1 MSRVGLK
8 PISLPAKVSV
18 KVDGGKVVV
27 EGPKG
32 KLDLALPSGISINA
46 DDSATVVVSRA
57 TEGRIH
63 RALHG
68 TVRSLVNNM
77 ITGVSQG
84 FVKDL
89 EIQGVGLR
97 AAVKGK
103 DLDLS
108 LGKSHPILHPIPA
121 GLTVT
126 VNENT
131 KIKVEGIDKQL
142 VGQFAADVRVYYPP
156 EPYKGKG
163 VRYAGEHVRRKEGK
177 SVGK

>member
-8 PISLPAKVSV
+8 PISLPEKVAVKLDGRSV
-18 KVDGGKVVV
+18 IV

-32 KLDLALPSGISINA
+32 KLDYTLPEGINL
-46 DDSATVVVSRA
+46 DTGDNTVTISRA
-57 TEGRIH
+57 TEQSKH
-63 RALHG
+63 KALHG
-68 TVRSLVNNM
+68 TARSLINNM
-77 ITGVSQG
+77 ITGVSTG

-89 EIQGVGLR
+89 EIHGVGMR

-108 LGKSHPILHPIPA
+108 LGKSHPILQPIPD

-126 VNENT
+126 VADNT
-131 KIKVEGIDKQL
+131 KIKVEGIDKQV
-142 VGQFAADVRVYYPP
+142 VGQFAAEVRGYYPP

-163 VRYAGEHVRRKEGK
+163 VRYADERVRRKEGK

>member
-8 PISLPAKVSV
+8 PISLPEKVAV
-18 KVDGGKVVV
+18 KVEGNTVKV

-32 KLDLALPSGISINA
+32 KLDFSVPAGISLKA
-46 DDSATVVVSRA
+46 EDGTVVVSRA
-57 TEGRIH
+57 TEQRVH

-68 TVRSLVNNM
+68 TVRSIVNNM
-77 ITGVSQG
+77 ITGVSTG
-84 FVKDL
+84 FSKDL
-89 EIQGVGLR
+89 EIHGVGLR
-97 AAVKGK
+97 AAVKGS

-108 LGKSHPILHPIPA
+108 LGRSHPLLHPIPS

-142 VGQFAADVRVYYPP
+142 VGQFAAEVRGFYPP
-156 EPYKGKG
+156 EPYKGKC
-163 VRYAGEHVRRKEGK
+163 VRYADEKVRRKEGK

>member
-8 PISLPAKVSV
+8 PISLPDKVAV
-18 KVDGGKVVV
+18 KIDGRTVTV

-32 KLDLALPSGISINA
+32 KLDFNLPDGISLAN
-46 DDSATVVVSRA
+46 DGGSVVFTRA
-57 TEGRIH
+57 TELRQH
-63 RALHG
+63 KALHG
-68 TVRSLVNNM
+68 TARSLVQNM
-77 ITGVSQG
+77 ITGVTQG

-89 EIQGVGLR
+89 EIHGVGLR
-97 AAVKGK
+97 AAVKGQ

-108 LGKSHPILHPIPA
+108 LGRSHPLLHPIPS

-142 VGQFAADVRVYYPP
+142 VGQFAAEVRGYYPP

-163 VRYAGEHVRRKEGK
+163 VRYAGETIRRKEGK

>member
-8 PISLPAKVSV
+8 PISLPEKVAV
-18 KVDGGKVVV
+18 KVDGNTVQV

-32 KLDLALPSGISINA
+32 KLDFSVPAGISLKTEDGN
-46 DDSATVVVSRA
+46 VVVSRA
-57 TEGRIH
+57 TEQREH

-68 TVRSLVNNM
+68 TVRSIVNNM
-77 ITGVSQG
+77 ITGVSTG
-84 FVKDL
+84 FSKDL
-89 EIQGVGLR
+89 EIHGVGLR
-97 AAVKGK
+97 AAVKGS

-108 LGKSHPILHPIPA
+108 LGRSHPLLHPIPS

-142 VGQFAADVRVYYPP
+142 VGQFAAEVRSFYPP

-163 VRYAGEHVRRKEGK
+163 VRYSDEKVRRKEGK

>member
-8 PISLPAKVSV
+8 PISLPDQVAV
-18 KVDGGKVVV
+18 KLDGRTVTV

-32 KLDLALPSGISINA
+32 KLGYDLPQGINLTTDSGIV
-46 DDSATVVVSRA
+46 TVSRVS
-57 TEGRIH
+57 EQREQ

-68 TVRSLVNNM
+68 TARSLVQNM
-77 ITGVSQG
+77 IIGVSQG
-84 FVKDL
+84 FAKSL

-97 AAVKGK
+97 AAVKGS
-103 DLDLS
+103 DLDLA
-108 LGKSHPILHPIPA
+108 LGKSHPILHPIPT

-126 VNENT
+126 VADNT

-142 VGQFAADVRVYYPP
+142 VGQFAAEVRAYYPP

-163 VRYAGEHVRRKEGK
+163 VRYVGEYVRRKEGK

>member
-8 PISLPAKVSV
+8 PISLPEKVSV
-18 KVDGGKVVV
+18 KVDSGKVLV

-32 KLDLALPSGISINA
+32 KLDLNLPSGINVKSEEGNVI
-46 DDSATVVVSRA
+46 VGRA
-57 TEGRIH
+57 SEARQY

-77 ITGVSQG
+77 ITGVSKG

-89 EIQGVGLR
+89 EIQGVGMR

-103 DLDLS
+103 DIDLS
-108 LGKSHPILHPIPA
+108 LGKSHPILHPIPS

-126 VNENT
+126 VTDNT

-142 VGQFAADVRVYYPP
+142 VGQFAAEVRGYYPP

-163 VRYAGEHVRRKEGK
+163 VRYAGEKVRRKEGK

>member
-8 PISLPAKVSV
+8 PITLPEKVAV
-18 KVDGGKVVV
+18 KLDGRTVVV

-32 KLDLALPSGISINA
+32 KLDLRLPDGISL
-46 DDSATVVVSRA
+46 ATGDGGITVSRDA
-57 TEGRIH
+57 ETRRH
-63 RALHG
+63 KALHG
-68 TVRSLVNNM
+68 TARSLIQNM
-77 ITGVSQG
+77 VVGVSKG

-89 EIQGVGLR
+89 EIHGVGLR

-108 LGKSHPILHPIPA
+108 LGRSHPLLHPIPA

-142 VGQFAADVRVYYPP
+142 VGQFAAEVRGYYPP

-163 VRYAGEHVRRKEGK
+163 VRYSDEHVRRKEGK

>member
-8 PISLPAKVSV
+8 PISLPEKVAVKLDGRSV
-18 KVDGGKVVV
+18 TV

-32 KLDLALPSGISINA
+32 KLDFTLPEGIDLKAEEN
-46 DDSATVVVSRA
+46 TVIVSRA
-57 TEGRIH
+57 SEQRQLK
-63 RALHG
+63 ALHG
-68 TVRSLVNNM
+68 TARSLINNM

-89 EIQGVGLR
+89 EIHGVGMR
-97 AAVKGK
+97 AALKGK
-103 DLDLS
+103 ELDLS
-108 LGKSHPILHPIPA
+108 LGKSHPILQPIPD

-126 VNENT
+126 VADNT

-142 VGQFAADVRVYYPP
+142 VGQFCAEVRGYYPP

-163 VRYAGEHVRRKEGK
+163 VRYADERVRRKEGK

>member
-8 PISLPAKVSV
+8 PISLPDKVAV
-18 KVDGGKVVV
+18 TLDGRTVIVA
-27 EGPKG
+27 GPKG
-32 KLDLALPSGISINA
+32 KLDFDLPDGISLKNEDGNVI
-46 DDSATVVVSRA
+46 VSRA
-57 TEGRIH
+57 TELRQH

-68 TVRSLVNNM
+68 TARSLIQNM
-77 ITGVSQG
+77 ITGVTQG

-89 EIQGVGLR
+89 EIHGVGLR
-97 AAVKGK
+97 AAVKGQ

-108 LGKSHPILHPIPA
+108 LGRSHPLLHPIPA
-121 GLTVT
+121 GLTIT

-142 VGQFAADVRVYYPP
+142 VGQFAAEVRNFYPP

-163 VRYAGEHVRRKEGK
+163 VRYTGEKVRRKEGK

>member
-8 PISLPAKVSV
+8 PISLPEKVAVKLDGRSV
-18 KVDGGKVVV
+18 IV

-32 KLDLALPSGISINA
+32 KLDFTLPEGINLTTEEN
-46 DDSATVVVSRA
+46 TVTLSRA
-57 TEGRIH
+57 SEQREH
-63 RALHG
+63 KALHG
-68 TVRSLVNNM
+68 TARSLIHNM

-89 EIQGVGLR
+89 EIHGVGMR
-97 AAVKGK
+97 AAIKGK

-108 LGKSHPILHPIPA
+108 LGKSHPILQPIPD

-126 VNENT
+126 VAENT

-142 VGQFAADVRVYYPP
+142 VGQFAAEVRGYYPP

-163 VRYAGEHVRRKEGK
+163 VRYADERVRRKEGK

>member
-8 PISLPAKVSV
+8 PITLPEKVAVSV
-18 KVDGGKVVV
+18 DSNNVVAV

-32 KLDLALPSGISINA
+32 KLTFSLPAGISLENKENE
-46 DDSATVVVSRA
+46 VVVSRVS
-57 TEGRIH
+57 ESRQH

-68 TVRSLVNNM
+68 TARSLVQNM
-77 ITGVSQG
+77 IIGVSTG
-84 FVKDL
+84 FVKEL

-97 AAVKGK
+97 AAVKGA

-108 LGKSHPILHPIPA
+108 LGRSHPLLHPIPT
-121 GLTVT
+121 GITVT
-126 VNENT
+126 VTDNT
-131 KIKVEGIDKQL
+131 KIKVEGIDKQQ
-142 VGQFAADVRVYYPP
+142 VGQFAAEVRGFYPP

-163 VRYAGEHVRRKEGK
+163 VRYVGEYVRRKEGK

>member
-8 PISLPAKVSV
+8 PISLPEKVAV
-18 KVDGGKVVV
+18 KLDGSKVIV

-32 KLDLALPSGISINA
+32 KLDFLLPEGISLKTEDGNVI
-46 DDSATVVVSRA
+46 VSRVN
-57 TEGRIH
+57 EQRQI

-68 TVRSLVNNM
+68 TARSLINNM
-77 ITGVSQG
+77 ILGVSKG
-84 FVKDL
+84 FTKDL
-89 EIQGVGLR
+89 EIHGVGLR
-97 AAVKGK
+97 AAVKGQ

-108 LGKSHPILHPIPA
+108 LGRSHPLLHPIPA

-142 VGQFAADVRVYYPP
+142 VGQFAAEVRGYYPP

-163 VRYAGEHVRRKEGK
+163 VRYSDEHVRRKEGK

>member
-1 MSRVGLK
+1 MSRIGLK
-8 PISLPAKVSV
+8 PIALPEKVAI
-18 KVDGGKVVV
+18 KQDGRTITV

-32 KLDLALPSGISINA
+32 KLGFDLPSGISLNN
-46 DDSATVVVSRA
+46 DNGTVVVARA
-57 TEGRIH
+57 TEQREH

-68 TVRSLVNNM
+68 TARSLIQNM
-77 ITGVSQG
+77 IIGVTQG
-84 FVKDL
+84 FTKDL
-89 EIQGVGLR
+89 EIHGVGLR
-97 AAVKGK
+97 AAVKGS

-108 LGKSHPILHPIPA
+108 LGRSHPLLHPIPA

-142 VGQFAADVRVYYPP
+142 VGQFAAEVRSFYKP

-163 VRYAGEHVRRKEGK
+163 VRYTGEKIRRKEGK

>member
-8 PISLPAKVSV
+8 PIPLPDKVAV
-18 KVDGGKVVV
+18 KLDGRTVVV

-32 KLDLALPSGISINA
+32 KLDFSLPDGISLI
-46 DDSATVVVSRA
+46 SESGLVTVSRA
-57 TEGRIH
+57 TELRQH
-63 RALHG
+63 KALHG
-68 TVRSLVNNM
+68 TARSLVQNM
-77 ITGVSQG
+77 ILGVTQG
-84 FVKDL
+84 FVKSL

-97 AAVKGK
+97 AAVKGS

-108 LGKSHPILHPIPA
+108 LGRSHPLLHPIPS

-126 VNENT
+126 VTDNT
-131 KIKVEGIDKQL
+131 KIKVEGIDKQV
-142 VGQFAADVRVYYPP
+142 VGQFAAEVRAFYPP

-163 VRYAGEHVRRKEGK
+163 VRYVGEHVRRKEGK

>member
-8 PISLPAKVSV
+8 PITLPEKVAV
-18 KVDGGKVVV
+18 KLDGRTVVV

-32 KLDLALPSGISINA
+32 KLDFTLPEGISLKSE
-46 DDSATVVVSRA
+46 DSNVIVARA
-57 TEGRIH
+57 TEH
-63 RALHG
+63 RQHKALHG
-68 TVRSLVNNM
+68 TARSLVQNM
-77 ITGVSQG
+77 ILGVSQG
-84 FVKDL
+84 FIKEL
-89 EIQGVGLR
+89 EIHGVGLR
-97 AAVKGK
+97 AAVKGS

-108 LGKSHPILHPIPA
+108 LGRSHPLLHPIPA

-142 VGQFAADVRVYYPP
+142 VGQFAAEVRAYYKP

-163 VRYAGEHVRRKEGK
+163 VRYAGEKVRRKEGK

>member
-8 PISLPAKVSV
+8 PISLPDKVSV
-18 KVDGGKVVV
+18 KVDSGKVLV

-32 KLDLALPSGISINA
+32 KLDLALPEGISIKSEDA
-46 DDSATVVVSRA
+46 SVIVSRA
-57 TEGRIH
+57 TEGRTH

-77 ITGVSQG
+77 ITGVPQG

-97 AAVKGK
+97 AAVKGQ

-108 LGKSHPILHPIPA
+108 LGKSHPILHPIPS
-121 GLTVT
+121 GITVT

-142 VGQFAADVRVYYPP
+142 VGQFAADVRGYYPP

-163 VRYAGEHVRRKEGK
+163 VR
-177 SVGK
+177 

>member
-8 PISLPAKVSV
+8 PITLPEKVSV
-18 KVDGGKVVV
+18 KADGRNVTV

-32 KLDLALPSGISINA
+32 KLNFTLPAGINFSNE
-46 DDSATVVVSRA
+46 DNKLTFSRA
-57 TEGRIH
+57 EETRQL

-68 TVRSLVNNM
+68 TARSIINNM
-77 ITGVSQG
+77 INGVANG
-84 FVKDL
+84 YTKEL
-89 EIQGVGLR
+89 EIVGVGFR

-108 LGKSHPILHPIPA
+108 LGRSHPLLHPIPA

-142 VGQFAADVRVYYPP
+142 VGQFAAEVRGYYPP
-156 EPYKGKG
+156 EPFKGKG

>member
-8 PISLPAKVSV
+8 PIALPEKVSV
-18 KVDGGKVVV
+18 KVDGGEVTV

-32 KLDLALPSGISINA
+32 KLSFPLPEGITLAAEG
-46 DDSATVVVSRA
+46 TEVVVSRA
-57 TEGRIH
+57 TDSRQH
-63 RALHG
+63 KALHG
-68 TVRSLVNNM
+68 TARSLINNM
-77 ITGVSQG
+77 IIGVSKG

-97 AAVKGK
+97 AAVKGSEI
-103 DLDLS
+103 DLS
-108 LGKSHPILHPIPA
+108 LGRSHPLLHPIPA

-126 VNENT
+126 VTDNT

-142 VGQFAADVRVYYPP
+142 VGQFAAEVRGYYPP

-163 VRYAGEHVRRKEGK
+163 VRYVGEYVRRKEGK

>member
-8 PISLPAKVSV
+8 PISLPEKVAV
-18 KVDGGKVVV
+18 KVEGNTVLV

-32 KLDLALPSGISINA
+32 KLDFSVPAGISLKSE
-46 DDSATVVVSRA
+46 DGTVVVSRA
-57 TEGRIH
+57 TEQRVH

-68 TVRSLVNNM
+68 TVRSIVNNM
-77 ITGVSQG
+77 ITGVSTG
-84 FVKDL
+84 FSKDL
-89 EIQGVGLR
+89 EIHGVGLR

-108 LGKSHPILHPIPA
+108 LGRSHPLLHPIPS

-142 VGQFAADVRVYYPP
+142 VGQFAAEVRGFYPP

-163 VRYAGEHVRRKEGK
+163 VRYSDEKVRRKEGK

>member
-8 PISLPAKVSV
+8 PISLPEKVAV
-18 KVDGGKVVV
+18 KLDGNLVTV

-32 KLDLALPSGISINA
+32 KLDFPLPEGISLKA
-46 DDSATVVVSRA
+46 EDGTVVVSRA
-57 TEGRIH
+57 SELRQV

-68 TVRSLVNNM
+68 TARSLVQNM

-97 AAVKGK
+97 AAVKGQ

-108 LGKSHPILHPIPA
+108 LGRSHPLLHPIPS
-121 GLTVT
+121 GLTIT

-142 VGQFAADVRVYYPP
+142 VGQFAAEVRGFYPP

-163 VRYAGEHVRRKEGK
+163 VRYVGEKVRRKEGK

>member
-8 PISLPAKVSV
+8 PISLPEKVAV
-18 KVDGGKVVV
+18 KVEGNTVLV

-32 KLDLALPSGISINA
+32 KLDFAVPAGISLKSE
-46 DDSATVVVSRA
+46 DGTVIVSRA
-57 TEGRIH
+57 TEQRVH

-68 TVRSLVNNM
+68 TVRSIVNNM
-77 ITGVSQG
+77 ITGVSTG
-84 FVKDL
+84 FSKDL
-89 EIQGVGLR
+89 EIHGVGLR

-108 LGKSHPILHPIPA
+108 LGRSHPLLHPIPS

-142 VGQFAADVRVYYPP
+142 VGQFAAEVRGFYPP

-163 VRYAGEHVRRKEGK
+163 VRYSDEKVRRKEGK

>member
-8 PISLPAKVSV
+8 PISLPEKVAV
-18 KVDGGKVVV
+18 KLDGRTVVV

-32 KLDLALPSGISINA
+32 QLDFHLPDGISL
-46 DDSATVVVSRA
+46 SSEGTTVVVSRA
-57 TEGRIH
+57 SELRQH

-68 TVRSLVNNM
+68 TARSLVQNM
-77 ITGVSQG
+77 ILGVTQG
-84 FVKDL
+84 FVKNL

-97 AAVKGK
+97 AAVKGS

-108 LGKSHPILHPIPA
+108 LGRSHPLLHPIPA

-126 VNENT
+126 VADHT

-142 VGQFAADVRVYYPP
+142 VGQFAAEVRAFYPP

-163 VRYAGEHVRRKEGK
+163 VRYVGEHVRRKEGK

>member
-8 PISLPAKVSV
+8 PISLPEKVAI
-18 KVDGGKVVV
+18 KVDGNTVQV

-32 KLDLALPSGISINA
+32 KLDFAVPAGITLKAEDGNVI
-46 DDSATVVVSRA
+46 VSRA
-57 TEGRIH
+57 TEQREH

-68 TVRSLVNNM
+68 TVRSIVNNM
-77 ITGVSQG
+77 ITGVSTG

-89 EIQGVGLR
+89 EIHGVGLR
-97 AAVKGK
+97 AAVKGS

-108 LGKSHPILHPIPA
+108 LGRSHPLLHPIPT

-142 VGQFAADVRVYYPP
+142 VGQFAAEVRAFYKP

-163 VRYAGEHVRRKEGK
+163 VRYVGEKVRRKEGK